1 MYSLR
6 RAIRSILLE
15 MAVRQ
20 DILDSVKGTRKKTML
35 LGKKLD
41 FSTWS
46 NGRRYQSSYGNQIKP
61 IGLWYGYGSEWIDF
75 AMDPA
80 NKGLSGM
87 VIKSEFFYELE
98 VHYTTI
104 ENPDNDKVLLLKNH
118 KDVNKLSKLIDGEI
132 NRIGGIMMV
141 NWDKVASLFG
151 GLEVS
156 DELDSYFGWDIPSGC
171 VWSEKAIK
179 NIKLIQDPNTMQ
191 GIPRGLAAAG
201 ITANFNANAKTYGSI
216 TNYQIRQL
224 IDDLEEDQHWDGFV
238 QHETAE
244 IMKDPYYDN
253 IWKALA
259 HAFNM
264 DEEDWWD
271 GAVAGQTYISDY
283 QMLSAALWIITHMD
297 TSTGRIYGAASLVPR
312 LPRTVD
318 YDEALENVNKYLE
331 NVSKQLNMGLSKIDL
346 DSHDEWYYAVSAEL
360 AAEDGF

>member
-1 MYSLR
+1 
-6 RAIRSILLE
+6 

-75 AMDPA
+75 AMAPE

-87 VIKSEFFYELE
+87 VLKSEYFYELD
-98 VHYTTI
+98 VHYTSV
-104 ENPDNDKVLLLKNH
+104 ENPDKNKVLLLKNY
-118 KDVNKLSKLIDGEI
+118 DDLNKLSKLINGEI
-132 NRIGGIMMV
+132 NRVGGIMMA
-141 NWDKVASLFG
+141 NWDAVSSLFG
-151 GLEVS
+151 GLEVT

-171 VWSEKAIK
+171 IWSEKAIK
-179 NIKLIQDPNTMQ
+179 NIKLIQDPDTMQ
-191 GIPRGLAAAG
+191 GIPRGLAAVG
-201 ITANFNANAKTYGSI
+201 INIKFNPNAKTYKAI
-216 TNYQIRQL
+216 TNYQIKAL
-224 IDDLEEDQHWDGFV
+224 IDDLEEDREWEGFV
-238 QHETAE
+238 EYETAE
-244 IMKDPYYDN
+244 IMKDSYYDN
-253 IWKALA
+253 IWKALVS
-259 HAFNM
+259 AFNM
-264 DEEDWWD
+264 DEDDWWND
-271 GAVAGQTYISDY
+271 AVSGRTYITDY

-297 TSTGRIYGAASLVPR
+297 TSTGRIRGAASLVPR

-346 DSHDEWYYAVSAEL
+346 DSHDEWYYAVSAEM
-360 AAEDGF
+360 AAEDRF